1 MEFDTAISTCFRK
14 FARFRGR
21 ARRSEYWI
29 FNIFGLFCF
38 FVAYIVDLM
47 MGTTLTDEDGAF
59 AGGLF
64 FWLTFLVLALPLIS
78 VAVRRLHDSGSSGWW
93 YWIQLIPFA
102 GPLLFLIWM
111 CTPGT
116 DGSNDYGPDPLDP
129 EAETAAV
136 FE

>member
-47 MGTTLTDEDGAF
+47 MGTTLTDEDVKTRIKIGVPV
-59 AGGLF
+59 
-64 FWLTFLVLALPLIS
+64 TVHYSTVDKDRVIER
-78 VAVRRLHDSGSSGWW
+78 VEID
-93 YWIQLIPFA
+93 
-102 GPLLFLIWM
+102 
-111 CTPGT
+111 
-116 DGSNDYGPDPLDP
+116 D
-129 EAETAAV
+129 
-136 FE
+136 